1 MVRYWVGGNQH
12 FIGRIDLMEASS
24 NTYRT
29 IAKPSLEVI
38 FKEKKSKFYG
48 YAFPIKSEDEI
59 KPILEEIRKKHRSA
73 GHVCYAWQLG
83 VEEMHYRAND
93 DGEPNNSAGMPIY
106 GQIQSFNLTNILVA
120 VARIFGGTKLG
131 VGGLISA
138 YRTTAHMALKASRIV
153 KKNLE
158 VRLKL
163 TFEYTEMQKVMRII
177 KQNDL
182 QIVSQEMTTD
192 CELSII
198 IQKNKVEKIT
208 AIFRPLRQVIL
219 RFEN

>member
-1 MVRYWVGGNQH
+1 
-12 FIGRIDLMEASS
+12 MEEPTDTY
-24 NTYRT
+24 NT
-29 IAKPSLEVI
+29 ILKPSPEIL

-48 YAFPIKSEDEI
+48 YAFPIQSEDEV
-59 KPILEEIRKKHRSA
+59 KPILDELRKKHRSA

-83 VEEMHYRAND
+83 VEEIHYRAND

-106 GQIQSFNLTNILVA
+106 GQIQSFDLTNILVA

-138 YRTTAHMALKASRIV
+138 YRTTAQMALEASRIV

-158 VRLKL
+158 VQLKL
-163 TFEYTEMQKVMRII
+163 TFEYPEMQKVMRII
-177 KQNDL
+177 KQNEL
-182 QIVSQEMTTD
+182 QIASQEMTTT

-198 IQKNKVEKIT
+198 VQKNKVEKVT
-208 AIFRPLRQVIL
+208 AMFSTLRQVVL